1 MKKFITA
8 ILFAVL
14 ALAVRAQNNPAETDP
29 NAADTTRTT
38 NVWFT
43 TNVTPHMAIT
53 EVTKPRGLRKIA
65 IIVQNRGSA
74 GLNDKV
80 SSVKVVLGQRWL
92 LCKDKKYRGGCI
104 IVDRDVT
111 DLAPYGFN
119 DRISSL
125 KPID

>member
-1 MKKFITA
+1 MRWKVRIAVAWAGVVLCAGAAFGASPYTITLYEHKNFEGRA
-8 ILFAVL
+8 LTYSEAVWNL
-14 ALAVRAQNNPAETDP
+14 SGT
-29 NAADTTRTT
+29 
-38 NVWFT
+38 
-43 TNVTPHMAIT
+43 
-53 EVTKPRGLRKIA
+53 
-65 IIVQNRGSA
+65 